1 VKIVLIFPLNMS
13 RHSIIKCF
21 LNTIIDAD
29 REGEREGGYN
39 IGPPQ
44 PNKKTL
50 VNKNATKSQNRGPP
64 LQFCPKSIDPQSFSK
79 KYKLTPSSRFSSNY
93 EFTTLCC

>member
-21 LNTIIDAD
+21 LNANIDAD
-29 REGEREGGYN
+29 REGEGEGGYN

-44 PNKKTL
+44 PNKK
-50 VNKNATKSQNRGPP
+50 NPCK
-64 LQFCPKSIDPQSFSK
+64 
-79 KYKLTPSSRFSSNY
+79 
-93 EFTTLCC
+93 

>member
-13 RHSIIKCF
+13 RHSKIKCF
-21 LNTIIDAD
+21 LNTNINAD
-29 REGEREGGYN
+29 REGEGEGGYN

-50 VNKNATKSQNRGPP
+50 
-64 LQFCPKSIDPQSFSK
+64 
-79 KYKLTPSSRFSSNY
+79 
-93 EFTTLCC
+93 